1 MHNMNNMA
9 KFHNSMN
16 QSKQTLRNTMRIMD
30 KLFRPIYQECCE
42 EWSAQDQNDQKHGHQ
57 QTVQGSSGIAI
68 EEGKRQKKRQRS
80 LLLFG
85 GQILFNSV
93 PR

>member
-1 MHNMNNMA
+1 MQNMNNMA
-9 KFHNSMN
+9 KFHNSMT

-57 QTVQGSSGIAI
+57 QTVQGTVVTPVTVQPAGT
-68 EEGKRQKKRQRS
+68 KVHMYVQ
-80 LLLFG
+80 
-85 GQILFNSV
+85 
-93 PR
+93 